1 MANVTKQASTRFS
14 IVKRSKG
21 QSAVEKASYIS
32 RSILVSEFDGQT
44 YRPKY
49 HEDLVHSEITLPPN
63 APKEYADRATLWN
76 AVELSEKGQK
86 SQLARMLKASLPNEW
101 SYELAEEVVR
111 DYVQRNFVD
120 KGMCADWAIHDSEN
134 DKGQRNL
141 HIHVLL
147 TMRPLTEN
155 GEWGAKTKKVYVL
168 DENGERVPLID
179 KKTGQQKVDN
189 RNRKQWK
196 CQTVE
201 STDWNSQE
209 NAKMWRKDLAD
220 TINATNEQLGID
232 VHWEHR
238 SFKEQGIDK
247 EPTIHI
253 GATANALERKGI
265 QTERGNINREIVKR
279 NMMLEQAKAML
290 ELAKQ
295 EVQSIQYAKIRNAA
309 VSMKNDVMEMIAKV
323 RERKGRLDLPIVSG
337 KHLRKISDRT
347 ALQSADNAEKF
358 IATKKIDSFESLA
371 KFTADTEQ
379 KYGQLDSVHLSKGQK
394 LSRLKE
400 LSKMYAL
407 YEPYRT
413 TYKESQSLK
422 RLAKM
427 KFDREHKESLAK
439 YPEMRE
445 RLQNLLE
452 QGEKITPKQW
462 KAEIQSLQAEY
473 DSIGREKSKTATELA
488 YALGHMDGS
497 AELYESLRCILA
509 PLVAVQDQAS
519 LCQMLGIQRLLQ
531 GAHGQVAGDVPVRY
545 AGHHAPVIEVYDG
558 AVVPDVPVLQEQ
570 VCEIRAPFLVRLV
583 RMEVLPQLVLEYF
596 MGLPGLCPRFFRA
609 DDGMQAHLRVHIFM
623 DGSGAVAI
631 PFALQVG
638 CHASV
643 AIDAVVPVVDLIY
656 LPLDFCF
663 LGAIIRLPV
672 FPVVIIGIR
681 ADPQPP

>member
-1 MANVTKQASTRFS
+1 MS
-14 IVKRSKG
+14 G
-21 QSAVEKASYIS
+21 Y
-32 RSILVSEFDGQT
+32 DGQT

-76 AVELSEKGQK
+76 TVELSEKGQK

-179 KKTGQQKVDN
+179 KKTGQQKVN
-189 RNRKQWK
+189 KRNRKQWK

-201 STDWNSQE
+201 STDWNSME

-220 TINATNEQLGID
+220 TINATNEQLGIA

-265 QTERGNINREIVKR
+265 QTERGNINREIMER
-279 NMMLEQAKAML
+279 NMRLEQAKATL
-290 ELAKQ
+290 ELAEQK
-295 EVQSIQYAKIRNAA
+295 VHSVQYAKIRNAA
-309 VSMKNDVMEMIAKV
+309 VSVKNEVLEIIAKV
-323 RERKGRLDLPIVSG
+323 AERKGRLDLPIVNG

-347 ALQSADNAEKF
+347 ALQSVDNAEKF
-358 IATKKIDSFESLA
+358 ITARRIDSFESLM
-371 KFTADTEQ
+371 KFTVDKEQ
-379 KYGQLDSVHLSKGQK
+379 KYQQLDTVHLSKGQK
-394 LSRLKE
+394 LNRLKE

-407 YEPYRT
+407 YAPVQAA
-413 TYKESQSLK
+413 YKESESLK
-422 RLAKM
+422 GLTKI
-427 KFDREHKESLAK
+427 KYDKEHKDSLSK
-439 YPEMRE
+439 YPELKARMQSL
-445 RLQNLLE
+445 LQ

-462 KAEIQSLQAEY
+462 KAEIQSLQSEY
-473 DSIGREKSKTATELA
+473 DSISKEKSKTATELA
-488 YALGHMDGS
+488 YAEVIS
-497 AELYESLRCILA
+497 YNKKNFERELHNESRQHNKQQSKA
-509 PLVAVQDQAS
+509 RNRGRKKFDKN
-519 LCQMLGIQRLLQ
+519 
-531 GAHGQVAGDVPVRY
+531 
-545 AGHHAPVIEVYDG
+545 VIE
-558 AVVPDVPVLQEQ
+558 
-570 VCEIRAPFLVRLV
+570 I
-583 RMEVLPQLVLEYF
+583 
-596 MGLPGLCPRFFRA
+596 
-609 DDGMQAHLRVHIFM
+609 
-623 DGSGAVAI
+623 
-631 PFALQVG
+631 
-638 CHASV
+638 
-643 AIDAVVPVVDLIY
+643 
-656 LPLDFCF
+656 
-663 LGAIIRLPV
+663 
-672 FPVVIIGIR
+672 
-681 ADPQPP
+681 

>member
-1 MANVTKQASTRFS
+1 MTSVTKQASTRFS

-21 QSAVEKASYIS
+21 QSSVEKASYIS

-63 APKEYADRATLWN
+63 APKKYADRATLWN

-111 DYVQRNFVD
+111 DYVKRNFVD

-147 TMRPLTEN
+147 TMRPIAEN

-179 KKTGQQKVDN
+179 KKTGRQKVDK

-209 NAKMWRKDLAD
+209 NAKKWRKDLAD
-220 TINATNEQLGID
+220 TINATNEQLGIA

-238 SFKEQGIDK
+238 SFKEQGIDR

-253 GATANALERKGI
+253 GAVANALERKGI
-265 QTERGNINREIVKR
+265 QTERGNINREIIR
-279 NMMLEQAKAML
+279 HNRLLEQAKEML
-290 ELAKQ
+290 MLAKQ
-295 EVQSIQYAKIRNAA
+295 ELYSVQIKNVTVGAKNE
-309 VSMKNDVMEMIAKV
+309 VMEMIAKV

-337 KHLRKISDRT
+337 KHLRRISDRS

-358 IATKKIDSFESLA
+358 ITTRQIESFESLA
-371 KFTADTEQ
+371 KFTADREQ
-379 KYGQLDSVHLSKGQK
+379 KYQQLETVHLSKGQK
-394 LSRLKE
+394 INRLKE

-407 YEPYRT
+407 YAPIQA

-422 RLAKM
+422 GLAKI
-427 KFDREHKESLAK
+427 KYDKEHKDSLSK
-439 YPEMRE
+439 YPELKE
-445 RLQNLLE
+445 RMQSLLQN
-452 QGEKITPKQW
+452 GEKITPKQW
-462 KAEIQSLQAEY
+462 KAEIQSLQSEY
-473 DSIGREKSKTATELA
+473 DSIGKEQGKTVTELA
-488 YALGHMDGS
+488 YAEVISYNKKNL
-497 AELYESLRCILA
+497 EREFQNESR
-509 PLVAVQDQAS
+509 QQNR
-519 LCQMLGIQRLLQ
+519 QQ
-531 GAHGQVAGDVPVRY
+531 GKIKRR
-545 AGHHAPVIEVYDG
+545 E
-558 AVVPDVPVLQEQ
+558 E
-570 VCEIRAPFLVRLV
+570 EI
-583 RMEVLPQLVLEYF
+583 
-596 MGLPGLCPRFFRA
+596 
-609 DDGMQAHLRVHIFM
+609 
-623 DGSGAVAI
+623 
-631 PFALQVG
+631 
-638 CHASV
+638 
-643 AIDAVVPVVDLIY
+643 
-656 LPLDFCF
+656 
-663 LGAIIRLPV
+663 
-672 FPVVIIGIR
+672 
-681 ADPQPP
+681 